1 MAQLEL
7 LSTFV
12 KDRIANGHLYVCNE
26 NFSPKLKGEAHIIFK
41 FVLYFGPQHITI
53 IVESILFYIRG
64 HLPRIG
70 VGEIPPQRET

>member
-1 MAQLEL
+1 LTQLEL

-12 KDRIANGHLYVCNE
+12 KDRIVNGHLYVCNE
-26 NFSPKLKGEAHIIFK
+26 NFSPKLNREAHIIFK

-53 IVESILFYIRG
+53 IVESILFHIRSQ
-64 HLPRIG
+64 LPSIG